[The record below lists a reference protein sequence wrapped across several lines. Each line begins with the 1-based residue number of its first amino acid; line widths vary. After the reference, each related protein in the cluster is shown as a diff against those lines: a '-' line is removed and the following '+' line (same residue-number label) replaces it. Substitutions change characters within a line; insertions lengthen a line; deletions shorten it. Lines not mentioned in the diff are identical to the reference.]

1 MKNRSAATAALTLT
15 ALLLLAGC
23 SGGGSDSMPGMDH
36 GGGATASA
44 TDDAAP
50 QADATEA
57 DVMFTSMMIPH
68 HQQAIEMS
76 DTLLAKDGID
86 ERVTALAT
94 EIKAAQQPEIET
106 MQGWLS
112 DWGAAL
118 TDGDGMHH
126 GSGMMGEDDMQAL
139 DTASG
144 SEAARLFLS
153 QMVQHHRGAVEMA
166 QDEIDDGSN
175 ADAVALAESIVE
187 TQTAEIAEME
197 QLLNEL
203 S

>member
-1 MKNRSAATAALTLT
+1 MKNRPAATAALTLT

-36 GGGATASA
+36 GGGDAASA
-44 TDDAAP
+44 PSDAAGEGT
-50 QADATEA
+50 AAEA

-68 HQQAIEMS
+68 HQQAVEMS

-94 EIKAAQQPEIET
+94 EIRAAQQPEIET

-118 TDGDGMHH
+118 IDGDGMHH
-126 GSGMMGEDDMQAL
+126 GDGMMSDDDMQAL
-139 DTASG
+139 DDASG
-144 SEAARLFLS
+144 GEAARLFLS
-153 QMVQHHRGAVEMA
+153 QMIEHHRGAVEMA

-175 ADAVALAESIVE
+175 ADAVALAKSIVE

-197 QLLNEL
+197 QLLDEL